1 MPHETIEQ
9 CKNKHFCGCFKSGPT
24 PNTFSFVNLSNISDS
39 VVIRDSIQY
48 RSFEVTSLKVLD
60 AGVGA

>member
-1 MPHETIEQ
+1 MARQTQKTASIFVAVS
-9 CKNKHFCGCFKSGPT
+9 NT
-24 PNTFSFVNLSNISDS
+24 NTFSFVNLSNISDS